1 MGWQDVRNLS
11 GGNRCC
17 SLGLL
22 AHYVATAPDRLDVV
36 LAARCTSEF
45 FPQLADK
52 DVDDLHLWLVHTA
65 VKIAQEHFLGQ
76 GRSLCNARSSSIW
89 YSLPVR
95 CTRAPSIST
104 VLLSRLTHRPSV
116 LMTDCACPFDRRT
129 MAWIR
134 ATSSSLWNGLVM

>member
-11 GGNRCC
+11 GGNRCG

-22 AHYVATAPDRLDVV
+22 AQYVATPPDRLDVV

-65 VKIAQEHFLGQ
+65 VEIAQEHFLGQ
-76 GRSLCNARSSSIW
+76 GRSTPGVPPSGTLWRSDARAH
-89 YSLPVR
+89 R
-95 CTRAPSIST
+95 RFR
-104 VLLSRLTHRPSV
+104 LSYYR
-116 LMTDCACPFDRRT
+116 D
-129 MAWIR
+129 
-134 ATSSSLWNGLVM
+134 

>member
-1 MGWQDVRNLS
+1 MGWLRREDLS

-22 AHYVATAPDRLDVV
+22 AHYVATPPDRLDVV

-45 FPQLADK
+45 FSELADK
-52 DVDDLHLWLVHTA
+52 DVDDLHLWLVHSA
-65 VKIAQEHFLGQ
+65 VEIAQEHFLSQ
-76 GRSLCNARSSSIW
+76 RRSLAQRQEFQHLVLFASKMHAR
-89 YSLPVR
+89 
-95 CTRAPSIST
+95 T
-104 VLLSRLTHRPSV
+104 VDLDCLLSRLTHRPSV

-134 ATSSSLWNGLVM
+134 A